1 MPIDA
6 EREIER
12 GGKVLLDFLTYCVMA
27 FRMEPIFACLAR
39 DYRLHPT
46 PAGAVALY
54 DVFLA
59 PEAGARL
66 NAVGAHLPPR
76 DLLLEREVR
85 RLRPPTP
92 GAPAP
97 LEVSTPRHLFDG
109 LLDRMREGEPNPILL
124 PGLDFDPAVAPE
136 ANLPGGRMTQGQRAF
151 VERVW
156 QPGLR
161 PRLVAA
167 GFWKVRNVA

>member
-1 MPIDA
+1 VPIDT
-6 EREIER
+6 EREMER

-27 FRMEPIFACLAR
+27 FRMEPVFAYLAR
-39 DYRLHPT
+39 DYRLRPT
-46 PAGAVALY
+46 SAGAVALH

-59 PEAGARL
+59 PAASARL
-66 NAVGAHLPPR
+66 RAVAPHLPPL
-76 DLLLEREVR
+76 DLRMEREVR
-85 RLRPPTP
+85 SLRPLSP
-92 GAPAP
+92 GEPPPDHVAA
-97 LEVSTPRHLFDG
+97 PRHLFDG
-109 LLDRMREGEPNPILL
+109 LLQRMGEEESNPILL
-124 PGLDFDPAVAPE
+124 PGLDFDPARTPE

-167 GFWKVRNVA
+167 GFWRIRNVA